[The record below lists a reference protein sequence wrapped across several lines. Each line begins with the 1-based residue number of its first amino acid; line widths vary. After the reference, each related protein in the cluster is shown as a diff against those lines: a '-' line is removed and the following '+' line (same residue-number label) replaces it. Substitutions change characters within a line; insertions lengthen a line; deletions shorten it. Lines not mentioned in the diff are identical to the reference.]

1 MTLALGVPRLAPFLR
16 LLPSKFLG
24 FFPPSAVS
32 IIGII
37 IPTPH
42 HKLQHIATCCITNL
56 AVRKNMHCAPTQ
68 SCPPSVKDSR
78 KTTTRRGG

>member
-32 IIGII
+32 II
-37 IPTPH
+37 PTPH
-42 HKLQHIATCCITNL
+42 HKLQHKVSPL
-56 AVRKNMHCAPTQ
+56 AA
-68 SCPPSVKDSR
+68 
-78 KTTTRRGG
+78 